1 MTDQP
6 ADDHLVA
13 RAREG
18 DEQAFAGL
26 VERHHR
32 PVFGLILRTLGNR
45 ARAEELT
52 QEVFLRVYRG
62 LKYFRGQARLST
74 WIYRIAV
81 NLCTEERAALR
92 PEVPLD
98 LPEGWE
104 RRSID
109 PGGVDQAFGAIELKD
124 RLAKALARLT
134 PRERMLVTGHYL
146 RDVQY
151 EALAEALDMPLGT
164 VKTQLFRAKAKL
176 RTLLEEEL

>member
-1 MTDQP
+1 MSDP
-6 ADDHLVA
+6 PDDDLIV
-13 RAREG
+13 RAQGG
-18 DEQAFAGL
+18 DGRAFAGL

-32 PVFGLILRTLGNR
+32 PVFGLMLRTLGDR
-45 ARAEELT
+45 GRAEELT

-81 NLCTEERAALR
+81 NLCSEERAVRR
-92 PEVPLD
+92 PEVPLE

-104 RRSID
+104 RRPID
-109 PGGVDQAFGAIELKD
+109 AGAVDRAFGAIELKD
-124 RLAKALARLT
+124 RLTKALARLSA
-134 PRERMLVTGHYL
+134 RERMLVTGHYL

-151 EALAEALDMPLGT
+151 EALAEALDIPLGT

-176 RTLLEEEL
+176 RKLLEEEL